1 MKALLCSAFGPID
14 SLSIQEVD
22 TPAIGVNQVLVDVKA
37 ASLNFPDALMV
48 QGLYQVKPALPF
60 SPGIEL
66 SGIIA
71 DVGANVTGWKAGDR
85 VMASVDYGAFA
96 ERCAVDSQRL
106 IPLPEN
112 MNFTIGAALI
122 LTYGTSLHALK
133 DRARTTAS
141 DTVLIL
147 GAAGGVGIAAIQ
159 IAKQL
164 GARVI
169 AAASTDEKTALCRES
184 GADEVINYTT
194 ESLRDRLKALTANK
208 GVNVVVDSIG
218 GEHSETAL
226 RNLDWRGR
234 FLVVGFAAGTIP
246 RIPLNLA
253 LLKEREILGV
263 FWADA
268 VNRDPAQHQENMRLL
283 QTWLNE
289 KRIAPVIS
297 EEVSLDEAAA
307 AIQRIAN
314 RQVKGKVVIHIAD
327 R

>member
-14 SLSIQEVD
+14 TLSVQEVPA
-22 TPAIGVNQVLVDVKA
+22 PAIGANQVLVDVKA
-37 ASLNFPDALMV
+37 ASINFPDALIV

-60 SPGIEL
+60 SPGVEL
-66 SGIIA
+66 SGIVAEVGA
-71 DVGANVTGWKAGDR
+71 DVSGWKAGDR

-96 ERCAVDSQRL
+96 EQCAVDAHRL
-106 IPLPEN
+106 VPLPAN
-112 MNFTIGAALI
+112 MSFTLGAAFT

-141 DTVLIL
+141 DTVLVL

-169 AAASTDEKTALCRES
+169 AAASTAEKTALCRES

-194 ESLRDRLKALTANK
+194 ESLKDRLKALTGNR
-208 GVNVVVDSIG
+208 GVNVVLDSVG

-226 RNLDWRGR
+226 RNLDWHGR
-234 FLVVGFAAGTIP
+234 FLVVGFAAGAIP

-263 FWADA
+263 FWGDA
-268 VNRDPAQHQENMRLL
+268 VNRDPAKHHENMRLL
-283 QTWLNE
+283 QTWLDE

-297 EEVSLDEAAA
+297 DEVGLRDAAA

-327 R
+327 

>member
-1 MKALLCSAFGPID
+1 MRALLCTAFGPID
-14 SLSIQEVD
+14 TLSIQDVD
-22 TPAIGVNQVLVDVKA
+22 TPAIGADQVLVDVKA
-37 ASLNFPDALMV
+37 ASINFPDALIV

-60 SPGIEL
+60 SPGVEL
-66 SGIIA
+66 SGVIA
-71 DVGANVTGWKAGDR
+71 QVGANVTGWKTGDR

-96 ERCAVDSQRL
+96 EQCPVDAHRL
-106 IPLPEN
+106 VPLPEAIS
-112 MNFTIGAALI
+112 FTLGAAFI

-133 DRARTTAS
+133 DRAKTTAS

-169 AAASTDEKTALCRES
+169 AAASSDEKTALCLES

-194 ESLRDRLKALTANK
+194 ESLRDRLKALTGNK

-226 RNLDWRGR
+226 RNLDWHGR

-263 FWADA
+263 FWGDA
-268 VNRDPAQHQENMRLL
+268 VNRDPAQHHENMRLL
-283 QTWLNE
+283 QTWLDE

-297 EEVSLDEAAA
+297 EEVSLDEATA

>member
-14 SLSIQEVD
+14 TLSVQEVD
-22 TPAIGVNQVLVDVKA
+22 VPAIGANQVLVDVKA
-37 ASLNFPDALMV
+37 ASINFPDALIV

-60 SPGIEL
+60 SPGLEL
-66 SGIIA
+66 SGIVTE
-71 DVGANVTGWKAGDR
+71 VGADVTGWKVGDR

-96 ERCAVDSQRL
+96 EQCAVDTHRL
-106 IPLPEN
+106 VPLPAN
-112 MNFTIGAALI
+112 MSFTLGAAFT

-133 DRARTTAS
+133 DRAKTTAS
-141 DTVLIL
+141 DTVLVL

-169 AAASTDEKTALCRES
+169 AAASTDEKTALCLES

-194 ESLRDRLKALTANK
+194 ESLKDRLKALTGNR
-208 GVNVVVDSIG
+208 GVNVVLDPIG

-226 RNLDWRGR
+226 RNLDWQGR
-234 FLVVGFAAGTIP
+234 FLVVGFAASTIP
-246 RIPLNLA
+246 RIPLNLV

-263 FWADA
+263 FWGDA
-268 VNRDPAQHQENMRLL
+268 VNHDPVKHHENMRLL

-297 EEVSLDEAAA
+297 DEVNLHNATA
-307 AIQRIAN
+307 AIQRIAH

-327 R
+327 

>member
-1 MKALLCSAFGPID
+1 MKALLCTAFGPID
-14 SLSIQEVD
+14 TLSVQEVD
-22 TPAIGVNQVLVDVKA
+22 APTIGAKQVLVDVKA
-37 ASLNFPDALMV
+37 ASINFPDALIV

-60 SPGIEL
+60 SPGVEL
-66 SGIIA
+66 SGVIA
-71 DVGANVTGWKAGDR
+71 EVGADVTGWKPGDR

-96 ERCAVDSQRL
+96 EQCPVDVHRL
-106 IPLPEN
+106 VPLPES
-112 MNFTIGAALI
+112 MSFTLGAAFI

-133 DRARTTAS
+133 DRARTTS
-141 DTVLIL
+141 CDTVLVL

-184 GADEVINYTT
+184 GADDVINYTT
-194 ESLRDRLKALTANK
+194 ESLRDRLKVLTENK
-208 GVNVVVDSIG
+208 GVTVVVDSIG

-226 RNLDWRGR
+226 RNLDWHGR

-263 FWADA
+263 FWGDA
-268 VNRDPAQHQENMRLL
+268 VNRDPAQHHENMRLL
-283 QTWLNE
+283 QTWLDE

-297 EEVSLDEAAA
+297 EEVSLNDATA

-327 R
+327 Q